1 MKVLSSANES
11 TFVFLGILDKFRKL
25 TFSRKINHGFGRIVF
40 FYNFLANTL

>member
-11 TFVFLGILDKFRKL
+11 TFVFLGILGSKL